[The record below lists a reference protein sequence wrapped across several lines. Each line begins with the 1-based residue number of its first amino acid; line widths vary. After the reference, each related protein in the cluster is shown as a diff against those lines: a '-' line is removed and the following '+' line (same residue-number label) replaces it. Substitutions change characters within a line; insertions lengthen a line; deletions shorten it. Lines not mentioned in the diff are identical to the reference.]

1 MSPHHSSHAQGLS
14 LTDEGGA
21 PPRPLMSAALAAQAG
36 PLHIV
41 DNAGLPGRA
50 LTSLHG
56 LHDEAVRRQLAGM
69 QAELDAYKAALDQ
82 HAIVAITDPSGRITH
97 VNQPFCAISG
107 YTSEELVGQRHNIV
121 NSGHHPRSFFVEMWQ
136 KIARGGVWR
145 AEICNRAKT
154 GDLYWVDTTIVPFR
168 HETEKIGGFVSIRYD
183 ITKRKQAEALLLD
196 ILETIP
202 GGVAAF
208 DEEERLILFNEAYRD
223 YHAGIADRLTLGMR
237 FEEIVDLVVER
248 EQVRL
253 ASTSPERK
261 AAWKETRIRAFRRPT
276 RPHTQQ
282 LADGIWLQVQERRSA
297 SGNTVSVRTDITEL
311 KNAEFTI
318 KKQAEHDSL
327 TGLYNRSVLAEALE
341 RACERSKRTGQS
353 AALVIAD
360 LDGFK
365 WVNDTLG
372 HAAGDRLLVEIAG
385 RLQATLRASD
395 IAVRLGGDEFAF
407 ILSRVSGHAAV
418 ERLMKRV
425 VRAVKAP
432 LTIAARTIEPRCSFG
447 ICLFPDQARS
457 KDELMRSADI
467 ALYEA
472 KATNRGGYRVF
483 HTGMRRKVEERE
495 RLAARLKADIG
506 AGRVDIAL
514 QPQVSLVDGSH
525 IGFEVLAR
533 WSRAGRHVP
542 PQTFIPVAEETGLIV
557 DLGRAVTERA
567 LAAARRMRDNGF
579 DYGVIAVNVA
589 AAQLRTDDFV
599 EQIAACLARHDI
611 APSSF
616 EIEITENVL
625 LDRAPEKIR
634 SALVGLKQLGVLIA
648 LDDFGTGYASLTHLK
663 QFPVDRLKIDRSF
676 VRDSTSD
683 PGDAAICRATIGL
696 AHSLGLKVVAEGIE
710 TEEQRGFLASQG
722 CDFGQGYLFGKP
734 LQGTALAQYIDAR
747 PASGCRR
754 MT

>member
-1 MSPHHSSHAQGLS
+1 MSPRHSSYAPGLS
-14 LTDEGGA
+14 LMDEGSA
-21 PPRPLMSAALAAQAG
+21 PHRPLMSAALAAQAG
-36 PLHIV
+36 CP
-41 DNAGLPGRA
+41 GLA
-50 LTSLHG
+50 LASLHG
-56 LHDEAVRRQLAGM
+56 IHDEVVHRKLAGM

-97 VNQPFCAISG
+97 VNQPFCTISG
-107 YTSEELVGQRHNIV
+107 YTSDELIGQRHSIV
-121 NSGHHPRSFFVEMWQ
+121 NSGHHPRGFFIEMWQ
-136 KIARGGVWR
+136 KIARGGIWR

-168 HETEKIGGFVSIRYD
+168 DGTEEIGGFVSIRYD

-208 DEEERLILFNEAYRD
+208 DEEEKLILFNEAYRD
-223 YHAGIADRLTLGMR
+223 YHAGIADRLALGMR
-237 FEEIVDLVVER
+237 FEDIVDLVVAR

-282 LADGIWLQVQERRSA
+282 LADGTWLQVQERRSA

-311 KNAEFTI
+311 KNAEITI

-327 TGLYNRSVLAEALE
+327 TGLYNRSVLADALE

-385 RLQATLRASD
+385 RLQGTLRASD
-395 IAVRLGGDEFAF
+395 VAVRLGGDVFAF

-418 ERLMKRV
+418 EKLMKRV

-432 LTIAARTIEPRCSFG
+432 LTLASRTIEPRCSFG
-447 ICLFPDQARS
+447 VCLFPDQARS

-483 HTGMRRKVEERE
+483 HTAMRRKVEERE
-495 RLAARLKADIG
+495 RLAARLRTDIG

-514 QPQVSLVDGSH
+514 QPQVSLADGRH
-525 IGFEVLAR
+525 VGFEVLAR
-533 WSRAGRHVP
+533 WSRNGRQVP
-542 PQTFIPVAEETGLIV
+542 PQSFIPVAEETGLII
-557 DLGRAVTERA
+557 DLGRAVTEQA
-567 LAAARRMRDNGF
+567 MMAARRMRDGGF

-589 AAQLRTDDFV
+589 AAQLRTDDFL

-611 APSSF
+611 APASF

-625 LDRAPEKIR
+625 LDRSPEKIL

-676 VRDSTSD
+676 VRDSTGD
-683 PGDAAICRATIGL
+683 PGDAAICRAIIGL
-696 AHSLGLKVVAEGIE
+696 AHSLGLKVIAEGIE
-710 TEEQRGFLASQG
+710 AEAQRAFLASQG

-734 LQGTALAQYIDAR
+734 LQGAALAHYTDAR
-747 PASGCRR
+747 PPSGRSR
-754 MT
+754 AT